1 MLTWLDEWNTP
12 PSSRVISDNTG
23 SLVSLQ
29 IAKKWLNDCVTG
41 HALCTPE
48 PRSGRWYPSRLL
60 DLDDTT
66 QDGLTSLRLI
76 TTKSQSLEGHY
87 TTLSHRWGQAKFL
100 QLTRHNLE
108 DFHREIPIAELPQ
121 TFRDAI
127 LVSKA
132 LQIRYLWVDSL
143 CIVQDDASDWAFEA
157 SQMHMVYSNS
167 HCNISASHAEDSTGG
182 LFRDRDSRAL
192 CSTEV
197 DIGTE
202 NFYTTKNARQ
212 AHVLTN
218 GSLIRNSIDDC
229 PLSKHGWVLQ
239 ERILAPRVLH
249 FSRDQVFFE
258 CRTRIACE
266 LYDTGVPDIYY
277 KDFPT
282 ASAKVNHAFR
292 NKDRG
297 SWYWMWRNLV
307 QMYSTMSLTYPSDK
321 LAAVSGI
328 AKMVQ
333 SVVHDEYVAG
343 MWREDLVV
351 QLLWHS
357 DGQTIRPLV
366 YRAPSWSWTSV
377 DGKVDLTWYFYDR
390 GDMDA
395 EIVDLHIEYATE
407 DKTGQILGGWLDL
420 KGTLWSVQLERNE
433 LRGTTWLVYS
443 QDGDE
448 ESYDLWAHFDDASL
462 EDDIIVQ
469 QSAAGEHFFMY
480 LAGYCL
486 ILRLS
491 DHTNKLYERIGI
503 AQGFFDP
510 RELGKERLP
519 CIRYEDGK
527 HTIRII

>member
-1 MLTWLDEWNTP
+1 M
-12 PSSRVISDNTG
+12 
-23 SLVSLQ
+23 SLQ
-29 IAKKWLNDCVTG
+29 IAKKWINDCVTG
-41 HALCTPE
+41 HASCRPD

-60 DLDDTT
+60 DLDDPT
-66 QDGLTSLRLI
+66 QDGLTILRLI
-76 TTKSQSLEGHY
+76 TTKSHSLEGHY
-87 TTLSHRWGQAKFL
+87 TTLSHRWGHAKFL

-108 DFHREIPIAELPQ
+108 DFHREISIAELPQ

-167 HCNISASHAEDSTGG
+167 HCNISASHAEDSTEG
-182 LFRDRDSRAL
+182 LFRGRNSRAL

-197 DIGTE
+197 DIGMG
-202 NFYTTKNARQ
+202 NYYTTKKARQ
-212 AHVLTN
+212 AHVLMD
-218 GSLIRNSIDDC
+218 GSLIQTSIDDC
-229 PLSKHGWVLQ
+229 PLSKRGWVLQ
-239 ERILAPRVLH
+239 ERVLAPRVLH
-249 FSRDQVFFE
+249 FSRDQIFFE
-258 CRTRIACE
+258 CRTHIACE
-266 LYDTGVPDIYY
+266 LYDAGVPELYY
-277 KDFPT
+277 LYPHT
-282 ASAKVNHAFR
+282 ATAKVNHAFR
-292 NKDRG
+292 LRDKG
-297 SWYWMWRNLV
+297 SWYRMWQKLI
-307 QMYSTMSLTYPSDK
+307 QMYSAMSLTYPSDK
-321 LAAVSGI
+321 LAAISGI

-343 MWREDLVV
+343 MWRENLVD
-351 QLLWHS
+351 QLQWRIDSH
-357 DGQTIRPLV
+357 TTRPLV

-377 DGKVDLTWYFYDR
+377 DGKIMFNWYPHDR
-390 GDMDA
+390 VDMDA

-407 DKTGQILGGWLDL
+407 DKTGQVLGGWLEL
-420 KGTLWSVQLERNE
+420 KGILWSVQLERNDLSKE
-433 LRGTTWLVYS
+433 IWVANF

-448 ESYDLWAHFDDASL
+448 EGDYISAYFDDASL
-462 EDDIIVQ
+462 EDNFIVQ

-503 AQGFFDP
+503 AQCDFDP
-510 RELGKERLP
+510 RELGKESLP